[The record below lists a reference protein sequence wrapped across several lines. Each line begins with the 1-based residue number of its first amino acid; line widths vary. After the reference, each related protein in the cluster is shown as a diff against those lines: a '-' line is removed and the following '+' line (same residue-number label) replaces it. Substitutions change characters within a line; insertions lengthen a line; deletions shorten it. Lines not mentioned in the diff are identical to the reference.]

1 VGRWWGAQ
9 AAPAQKLIEAHDV
22 TAVDVEG
29 TRAFALSRDLRELS
43 EADPPRSVR
52 LLPAFDQFVIMTPRR
67 APLTARERIYRP
79 QGWISPVLLV
89 GGRMAGLWR
98 LERKGRRAVVQ
109 LEPFGKLERWARS
122 AAEEE
127 AERLAAFS
135 STELHRVEGA
145 E

>member
-1 VGRWWGAQ
+1 M
-9 AAPAQKLIEAHDV
+9 

-29 TRAFALSRDLRELS
+29 TRAFALSRDLHELS

-127 AERLAAFS
+127 AERLAVFS